1 MHIVCNKL
9 CGCSVNSS
17 QTFVNL
23 STNVHVTYTQGS
35 WSGFLGTDAVKI
47 TSLPNLTAFHVNI
60 VGMTEASNF
69 FVNGSNWQGIL
80 GLAYSE
86 IAQASCCF

>member
-1 MHIVCNKL
+1 MFCY
-9 CGCSVNSS
+9 SS
-17 QTFVNL
+17 QTFMNL
-23 STNVHVTYTQGS
+23 STYVHVTYTQGS

-47 TSLPNLTAFHVNI
+47 TSLPNLATFHPNFV
-60 VGMTEASNF
+60 VMTVASDF